1 MSRETVTTPSRLVTK
16 PADDSARATTP
27 GELLAM
33 SQAIIVVPCFNEASR
48 FDGHAFKEFARE
60 NRHLRFLFVDDGS
73 TDRTLEML
81 RDLRR
86 WDRDCFAICELSENV
101 GKAEAVRQ
109 GLLRAHAAEPDY
121 VGYWD
126 ADLATPLDA
135 ILTFCALLDSRP
147 DIEMVFGAR
156 VSLLGRSV
164 ERRCLRHYLGRI
176 FATAASLAL
185 GIGFYDT
192 QCGAKLFRASHEIVS
207 LLQSPFA
214 TRWLFDVE
222 IVARLVATRRTSQRR
237 VEEIVYEYPLQE
249 WRDVAGSKVKPHDF
263 VKAFVELAEIAWNHR
278 WTGPLREPRSEPRGA
293 VVYAPPRLPLKPPFG
308 TNRPPA

>member
-1 MSRETVTTPSRLVTK
+1 
-16 PADDSARATTP
+16 
-27 GELLAM
+27 M
-33 SQAIIVVPCFNEASR
+33 SQAIIVVPCFNEALR
-48 FDGHAFKEFARE
+48 FDGRAFKEFARE
-60 NRHLRFLFVDDGS
+60 NHHLRFLFVNDGS
-73 TDRTLEML
+73 TDRTLEVL
-81 RDLRR
+81 EDLCRS
-86 WDRDCFAICELSENV
+86 DRDCFAICDLATNV

-135 ILTFCALLDSRP
+135 ILTFCSLLDSRP

-164 ERRCLRHYLGRI
+164 ERRFLRHYLGRI
-176 FATAASLAL
+176 FATASSLAL

-192 QCGAKLFRASHEIVS
+192 QCGAKLFRASHEIMS
-207 LLQSPFA
+207 LFQSPFS

-222 IVARLVATRRTSQRR
+222 IIARLVATRRWTNRTR
-237 VEEIVYEYPLQE
+237 VDEIVYEFPLHE

-263 VKAFVELAEIAWNHR
+263 VKAFVELAEIAWNYR
-278 WTGPLREPRSEPRGA
+278 WPTRPPRRPRPSPLRAGD
-293 VVYAPPRLPLKPPFG
+293 APPRYPP
-308 TNRPPA
+308 RPPVRAHSDRPLTSYAHPPSLPHLSGHG

>member
-1 MSRETVTTPSRLVTK
+1 M
-16 PADDSARATTP
+16 
-27 GELLAM
+27 
-33 SQAIIVVPCFNEASR
+33 
-48 FDGHAFKEFARE
+48 
-60 NRHLRFLFVDDGS
+60 
-73 TDRTLEML
+73 LE
-81 RDLRR
+81 DLCR
-86 WDRDCFAICELSENV
+86 WDRDCFAICDLAKNV

-164 ERRCLRHYLGRI
+164 ERRFLRHYLGRI

-192 QCGAKLFRASHEIVS
+192 QCGAKLFRASHEIMS
-207 LLQSPFA
+207 LFQSPFA

-222 IVARLVATRRTSQRR
+222 IIARLVATRRRTNRRR
-237 VEEIVYEYPLQE
+237 VDEIVYEFPLHE

-263 VKAFVELAEIAWNHR
+263 VKAFVELAEIAWNYR
-278 WTGPLREPRSEPRGA
+278 WMT
-293 VVYAPPRLPLKPPFG
+293 
-308 TNRPPA
+308 RPPIRPRPSPARTSGHPHSAIPAPAPISGTR